1 MEAAIDLAAKKMVAV
16 SLLMLLLVVCMG
28 MKHDQGLC
36 ASKNSMVPFS
46 GFKVHIQYR
55 WELYHLSV
63 SKQLRLSHCC
73 HGKVVSTTVIPLA
86 HGSNLWNS
94 SFCFVKPIVPTLA
107 IASGTSILDTL
118 GSIVG
123 HKLEQLTKETY
134 FLFAKDVILQA
145 DPDKT
150 TLDTTPKHIQCF
162 KMARR
167 KKYAKSTIDVFV
179 PHSYIGGLYAC
190 GINSDQLSQTF
201 NPMKLV
207 SPLQIMCNESLSI
220 PMTPLIADDST
231 KQWVKFTKSLLK
243 PVIVQNIPFLKS
255 PSPFNPLFSASDM
268 PSGKWAAELK
278 VNEDYIYSPM
288 DLYLRTV
295 AMQNIAN
302 LVRKISD
309 PPNLMSIRSL
319 LGKNDKKKLRVM
331 YSSYEDLHKSLM
343 WSDSIANDT
352 DILAQVSRV
361 WNLLGDNED
370 TQSVQNLN

>member
-1 MEAAIDLAAKKMVAV
+1 
-16 SLLMLLLVVCMG
+16 
-28 MKHDQGLC
+28 
-36 ASKNSMVPFS
+36 
-46 GFKVHIQYR
+46 
-55 WELYHLSV
+55 
-63 SKQLRLSHCC
+63 
-73 HGKVVSTTVIPLA
+73 
-86 HGSNLWNS
+86 
-94 SFCFVKPIVPTLA
+94 
-107 IASGTSILDTL
+107 
-118 GSIVG
+118 
-123 HKLEQLTKETY
+123 
-134 FLFAKDVILQA
+134 
-145 DPDKT
+145 
-150 TLDTTPKHIQCF
+150 
-162 KMARR
+162 
-167 KKYAKSTIDVFV
+167 
-179 PHSYIGGLYAC
+179 
-190 GINSDQLSQTF
+190 
-201 NPMKLV
+201 
-207 SPLQIMCNESLSI
+207 MCNESLSI